1 MANIILAR
9 DVQWITDTSRASF
22 AIEGISVK
30 NIDYLSIWNGHPQ
43 SRVLLSECS
52 ALFFLSE
59 PHSELEN

>member
-9 DVQWITDTSRASF
+9 DVEWTTDTSRASF

-30 NIDYLSIWNGHPQ
+30 NIDYLSIWNELPQ
-43 SRVLLSECS
+43 CRSLFSECS
-52 ALFFLSE
+52 ALFYLSE